1 MKPILALLMLAT
13 PTLADHCRVRNNAV
27 VIQSTGAIVTPFA
40 VPVAVPVAV
49 ASPYVYQHSGASAAA
64 QVNTTNGGIDSDNAR
79 LFAEFLEWRRSK
91 EASQVNTT
99 GGEVKA
105 AVVPQTLLQQNCVK
119 CHTENADAREHFD
132 MSKELT
138 ADQKLSA
145 IRAVMTGKMPK
156 AKTLDPQVRA
166 DIVAQLSGVKE

>member
-27 VIQSTGAIVTPFA
+27 VIQSTGAVIVPFA
-40 VPVAVPVAV
+40 VPVATPVAV
-49 ASPYVYQHSGASAAA
+49 ATPYLYQHSGVQAASADPDY
-64 QVNTTNGGIDSDNAR
+64 Q
-79 LFAEFLEWRRSK
+79 EFLAWK
-91 EASQVNTT
+91 AAKANQ
-99 GGEVKA
+99 VKA

>member
-1 MKPILALLMLAT
+1 MKTILALLLLAT

-40 VPVAVPVAV
+40 VPVAVPVQV
-49 ASPYVYQHSGASAAA
+49 ATPYVYQHASLSAAA
-64 QVNTTNGGIDSDNAR
+64 VDPDY
-79 LFAEFLEWRRSK
+79 AEFLAWKQAKAKSP
-91 EASQVNTT
+91 QVA
-99 GGEVKA
+99 A

-138 ADQKLSA
+138 ADQKLAAS
-145 IRAVMTGKMPK
+145 RALLKGVMPK
-156 AKTLDPQVRA
+156 GKAIDDKTRGNL
-166 DIVAQLSGVKE
+166 LGELLGVEETK